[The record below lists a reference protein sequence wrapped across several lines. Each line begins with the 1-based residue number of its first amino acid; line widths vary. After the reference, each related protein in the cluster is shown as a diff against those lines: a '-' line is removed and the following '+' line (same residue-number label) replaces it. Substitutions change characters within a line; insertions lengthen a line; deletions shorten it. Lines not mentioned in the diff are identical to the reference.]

1 MNKELKNYIDS
12 LVQRNVPREQ
22 IKAKLLEAGWDEKD
36 ITKAMEELPMPAV
49 SSGNDMPEPPRP
61 SSHSMVDIFVNF
73 FSFVLLIVI
82 AISIGT
88 LLFSIIDQYIQDP
101 ALEAG
106 YYYNDNTSSIHYATA
121 ALIVAFPLYLWAMWL
136 WLKKFSGAD
145 KAESKVS
152 KWTTYFI
159 LLVSALV
166 IIGDLISVIFN
177 FLEGELTNRFIFKAL
192 SVLVIA
198 GVIFKFYYLERKMI
212 QYKKPVPSW
221 KLKTVMCIAVVLV
234 AGSVVAGFIVGTTPG
249 QARLQKIDNTR
260 ISNVYNLS
268 SSIESFASQ
277 YKRLPS
283 DFNELG
289 QNATFSWGVNQI
301 PTSELGT
308 IYTYKINSQSGSG
321 GSYQLCVF
329 FEAASLKESG
339 SSPVRPY
346 GYTDWYLH
354 DAGLN
359 CHDYQASFGGTPAV
373 LPIPQTVPPK
383 Y

>member
-1 MNKELKNYIDS
+1 MSKELKNYIDS
-12 LVQRNVPREQ
+12 LVGRNVPREQ

-36 ITKAMEELPMPAV
+36 ISKAMEELPMPPAP
-49 SSGNDMPEPPRP
+49 SGDDMPEPPRP
-61 SSHSMVDIFVNF
+61 SSHSMVDIFINF
-73 FSFVLLIVI
+73 FSFILLIII

-101 ALEAG
+101 VFEFG
-106 YYYNDNTSSIHYATA
+106 YYYNDNTRSIHYATA
-121 ALIVAFPLYLWAMWL
+121 ALIVSFPLYFWAMWL

-166 IIGDLISVIFN
+166 IIGDLISIIFN

-212 QYKKPVPSW
+212 QYKKSVSSW
-221 KLKTVMCIAVVLV
+221 KLKAVISIAIVLV
-234 AGSVVAGFIVGTTPG
+234 AGSVSAGFVVGTTPG
-249 QARLQKIDNTR
+249 QARLQKIDNAR
-260 ISNVYNLS
+260 INNVYNLS
-268 SSIESFASQ
+268 SAIESFAHQ
-277 YKRLPS
+277 NKRLPV
-283 DFNELG
+283 DFQELARS
-289 QNATFSWGVNQI
+289 ATFGWGVNQI
-301 PTSELGT
+301 TPDELGK
-308 IYTYKINSQSGSG
+308 IYTYKINSQTGTT
-321 GSYQLCVF
+321 GSYELCVF
-329 FEAASLKESG
+329 FEAASVNKES
-339 SSPVRPY
+339 SPAAIRPY
-346 GYTDWYLH
+346 GGTDWYLH

-359 CHDYQASFGGTPAV
+359 CHDYQVSFGVTPAD
-373 LPIPQTVPPK
+373 LPTGVPLK